1 MKAIRRQNDIENRAL
16 GSVLLFG
23 FSINKY
29 ISHYLRTK
37 FDVIQEV
44 RQLVIDETYICNH
57 SSWALLLKL
66 NVNKTLPRLLGP
78 LLNILFTFKSR
89 PVPRDIEKVVL
100 PKVCISCL
108 KTGPRPR

>member
-1 MKAIRRQNDIENRAL
+1 MKPIRRQNHIENRAL
-16 GSVLLFG
+16 GRVLLFG
-23 FSINKY
+23 FPINKY

-57 SSWALLLKL
+57 SPWALILKL
-66 NVNKTLPRLLGP
+66 NVNKTLTRLLRP

-89 PVPRDIEKVVL
+89 PVPRGIEKVLL
-100 PKVCISCL
+100 PKACISCL